1 LKKKEEKS
9 MTKMQK
15 NDDAKMTTVEN
26 AVRHSP
32 ILEDVPE
39 RDIPFERFLR
49 EGGPQF
55 REKLIRSIRSYTPPS
70 NLLDELVYLRWNYF
84 ISDEEFLSDY
94 RIFCFLFD
102 GDCLSIFF
110 EDWDDDEDEVCS
122 EDFLINWNL
131 ILTAFGSK
139 RMIKRAK
146 EYFDVQSTID
156 LEQNHRLDNKIS
168 KFIEDEEKFIKDEVS
183 YLGIRITELFDELE
197 TDEVTGKQ
205 LIELENRFMNALTT
219 GNIKENMSSLEDII
233 EEMENKFLVKD
244 WYGFEWKVMLESIIE
259 FTHSS
264 KSDFKEVCKEMKFIY
279 DDTLEIYN
287 SRNY

>member
-1 LKKKEEKS
+1 
-9 MTKMQK
+9 MQK

>member
-1 LKKKEEKS
+1 